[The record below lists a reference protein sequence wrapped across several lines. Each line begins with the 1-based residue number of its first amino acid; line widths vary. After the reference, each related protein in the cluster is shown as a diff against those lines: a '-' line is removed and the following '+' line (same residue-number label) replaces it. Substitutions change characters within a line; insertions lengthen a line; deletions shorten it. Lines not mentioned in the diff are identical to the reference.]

1 VKNTIP
7 PERRLPD
14 AARLPDELRAELP
27 DAWIPR
33 IRDVSEAAA
42 ADVPARIHE
51 LCVVEN
57 VEEFSANLERH
68 GFLNRNDLRYSE
80 TRVVEARTM
89 EESAIRCP
97 KTSAIRT
104 GQNTG
109 HISALSSGKCV
120 LVKVGERT
128 GGRPGIRFVNRAHEI
143 GHIGGWAARKRGI
156 SLAQP

>member
-1 VKNTIP
+1 VKNPIP

-80 TRVVEARTM
+80 TRIVEARAM
-89 EESAIRCP
+89 EESAIGCP
-97 KTSAIRT
+97 ETSAIRT
-104 GQNTG
+104 GQDPR
-109 HISALSSGKCV
+109 HISALSSGKCT
-120 LVKVGERT
+120 LVEIREGT
-128 GGRPGIRFVNRAHEI
+128 GSSAGIRFLNRTHDI
-143 GHIGGWAARKRGI
+143 GHISGRAADERGI
-156 SLAQP
+156 S